1 MTVASPR
8 LTFNYCGIIEIV
20 MIEIAQG
27 NLLEAPVVA
36 LVNTVNTQG
45 IMGKGIALQ
54 FKQAFPEMFRDYEK
68 ASKAGEI
75 HLGKVHVYDL
85 GGLTGGPRWIINFPT
100 KGHWRE
106 RSRLADIEAGLQ
118 DLVATVRRLGIR
130 SIAVPPLGCGNG
142 GLEWADVRPRIE
154 AAFAELPDVKVHLFA
169 PGHAPGPEAM
179 PNRTERPKM
188 TVGQA
193 ALIALIDRYLQGLL
207 DPFVS
212 LLEIHKLMYF
222 LQEAGQELRLQ
233 YEAKPYGPY
242 AKNLRQ
248 VLIRLEKH
256 YTQGYGDGKDAP
268 TRSIELLPGAVEEA
282 KAFLV
287 QHSDILKRMDRVVEL
302 IEGYEDSYGLEL
314 LSTVHWVMRHDPEA
328 REKPQAAIAAV
339 RNWTPRKRRNLKP
352 DHLLKAWQRLKE
364 QGWNPL
370 PATT

>member
-1 MTVASPR
+1 
-8 LTFNYCGIIEIV
+8 
-20 MIEIAQG
+20 MIEIAKG
-27 NLLEAPVVA
+27 NLLEAPVEA

-68 ASKAGEI
+68 ACKAGDVR
-75 HLGKVHVYDL
+75 LGKVHVYDL

-106 RSRLADIEAGLQ
+106 RSRLTDIEAGLR
-118 DLVATVRRLGIR
+118 DLAATVRRLGIR
-130 SIAVPPLGCGNG
+130 SLAVPPLGCGNG
-142 GLEWADVRPRIE
+142 GLNWTDVRPRIE
-154 AAFAELPDVKVHLFA
+154 DTFAGLPDVKVQLFA
-169 PGHAPGPEAM
+169 PGRAPQPEAM

-188 TVGQA
+188 TLGQA
-193 ALIALIDRYLQGLL
+193 ALIALMDRYLKGLL

-222 LQEAGQELRLQ
+222 LQEAGQNLRLQ

-256 YTQGYGDGKDAP
+256 YTLGYGDGKDVP
-268 TRSIELLPGAVEEA
+268 TRPIELLPGAVEEA
-282 KAFLV
+282 KAYLA
-287 QHSDILKRMDRVVEL
+287 QNPDILERMERVIEL
-302 IEGYEDSYGLEL
+302 IDGYEDSYGLEL
-314 LSTVHWVMRHDPEA
+314 LSTVHWVMRENPKA
-328 REKPQAAIAAV
+328 REKPQAAIDSV
-339 RNWTPRKRRNLKP
+339 RNWAPRKRRNLKP

-364 QGWNPL
+364 QGWNPVHVN
-370 PATT
+370 A